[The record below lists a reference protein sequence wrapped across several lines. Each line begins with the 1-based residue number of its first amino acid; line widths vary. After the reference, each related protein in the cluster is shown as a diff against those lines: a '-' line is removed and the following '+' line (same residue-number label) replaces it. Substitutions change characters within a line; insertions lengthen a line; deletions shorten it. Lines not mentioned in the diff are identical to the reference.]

1 MTLTNR
7 LAYKLDL
14 CACATQRVK
23 IFFLLKK
30 NCSSKAYFEQKYDLD
45 YISEQENKADI

>member
-14 CACATQRVK
+14 CACATLRVK

-30 NCSSKAYFEQKYDLD
+30 NYTPKAFFEQKYDLD
-45 YISEQENKADI
+45 YISEQEKKADI